1 MLLKLLLN
9 LSQKKNRKVQRSV
22 TQRGFFVAVQ
32 LLRRKVYAKKKKNLY
47 TKIVNIWNVTEPLNA
62 RQKCTRGL
70 LVRED
75 CVLRVSIVAEG
86 EEEEEHNIC

>member
-1 MLLKLLLN
+1 M
-9 LSQKKNRKVQRSV
+9 QRSV
-22 TQRGFFVAVQ
+22 PQRSFFVAVQ

-86 EEEEEHNIC
+86 EEEEEHNIY